1 MAVNTIPKPFQGEE
15 LHREIV
21 TAVLGYGIGG
31 SHLPWKSGFVQ
42 CSGVIESVTP
52 VYNLSNN
59 DVFVPALNNLNTTQF
74 VLFGTRSTEVLC
86 EVLYR

>member
-1 MAVNTIPKPFQGEE
+1 MAVSTIPKTFQGEE
-15 LHREIV
+15 LHRETV
-21 TAVLGYGIGG
+21 TAALAYGIGS

-52 VYNLSNN
+52 IYNPSNN
-59 DVFVPALNNLNTTQF
+59 DVFVPVLNSLDATQF
-74 VLFGTRSTEVLC
+74 VLFGTRSDEVLC